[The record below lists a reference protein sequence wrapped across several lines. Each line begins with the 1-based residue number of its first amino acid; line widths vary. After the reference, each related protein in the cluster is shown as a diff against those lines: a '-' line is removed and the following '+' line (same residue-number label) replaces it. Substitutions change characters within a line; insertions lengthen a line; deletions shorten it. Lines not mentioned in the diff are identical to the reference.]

1 MTRGV
6 LTACGWGVQACGKNH
21 DGSFGSGRFCNA
33 KCAVMPIAA
42 KVASKRKQKGYVVV
56 SESDDDDDVSHTML
70 AHAWLVVYSCWT
82 RSSRHI
88 MNGS

>member
-1 MTRGV
+1 MDGG
-6 LTACGWGVQACGKNH
+6 AQACGKNH

-33 KCAVMPIAA
+33 KCAVVPIAA

-70 AHAWLVVYSCWT
+70 
-82 RSSRHI
+82 
-88 MNGS
+88 

>member
-1 MTRGV
+1 M
-6 LTACGWGVQACGKNH
+6 LTARGWVAAQACGKNH

-70 AHAWLVVYSCWT
+70 
-82 RSSRHI
+82 
-88 MNGS
+88 